1 MVEWGAMPLP
11 RTFAGLLLLP
21 PLALAACGGGT
32 SDKDELTKIIQ
43 DGGKDP
49 ATICDHLA
57 PALLKQFGSLAA
69 CRTAAKAGDDGKD
82 AVSVKTLTID
92 GDKATAK
99 IDGARGA
106 QTITFDKQDGD
117 WVVTQT
123 T

>member
-1 MVEWGAMPLP
+1 MTLP
-11 RTFAGLLLLP
+11 RTLAGLLVLP
-21 PLALAACGGGT
+21 PLALAACGGGS
-32 SDKDELTKIIQ
+32 SDKDDITKIIK

-57 PALLKQFGSLAA
+57 PPLLKQFGSVAA

-82 AVSVKTLTID
+82 AVTVKSLAIA

-99 IDGARGA
+99 IDGAQGA
-106 QTITFDKQDGD
+106 QTITFAKQDGH

-123 T
+123 A